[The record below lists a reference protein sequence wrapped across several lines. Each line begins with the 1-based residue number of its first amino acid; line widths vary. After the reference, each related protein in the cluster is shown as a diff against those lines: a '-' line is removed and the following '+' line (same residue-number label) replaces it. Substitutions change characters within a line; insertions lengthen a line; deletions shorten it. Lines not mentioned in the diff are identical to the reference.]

1 VPLLLSALDAL
12 IEHAAAEIGQRR
24 GDGSHQYAL
33 IDAATTA
40 LVAQQL
46 VTPLQAAFRLVA
58 VAGQRSGRLP
68 LAVGGR
74 RDPLTVVM

>member
-12 IEHAAAEIGQRR
+12 EHAAAEIGQRR
-24 GDGSHQYAL
+24 GDGSQYAL
-33 IDAATTA
+33 LDAATTA